1 MPKKK
6 KINFYLA
13 IGSLVLLLGSLGWF
27 LALIFEGEKPGIEL
41 SPLPDYISS
50 EGKFTL
56 TALDMKRGLKALR
69 VSVRQEG
76 REITLLEKRF
86 PFKGLLNSEGAHR
99 FDTEFSIDPLKLG
112 LAQGRMDLEV
122 RIWDYSRRSGGDGNL
137 ALVQHKMVVDTIPP
151 AIRAVSRMH
160 FINVGGSGLVVYQ
173 ASSDSVESG
182 LFVNKVFFKGFPV
195 NRGPREG
202 LHVCYFAIPYD
213 TKPNPDIYLWAKDR
227 AGNCSRGGFYC
238 HVRRKRFRTDRIN
251 ISDGLLKR
259 VLAYFPDY
267 PFDPGSD
274 EINRF
279 LEINRVL
286 RQKNTSVFYD
296 LMGQELSPARLWEGT
311 WLRLKNAATM
321 AKFADHRLYYYKG
334 KLVDEQVHLG
344 VDLASLANSE
354 VQAANSGRVIF
365 AGNLGIYG
373 LTVVLDHG
381 QSLAS
386 IYSHMSRM
394 DVVPGDEVDKG
405 KTLGLTGRTGLA
417 GGDHLHFGVMVGSV
431 FVNPL
436 EWWDNHWIRDNIT
449 RKLALLDK

>member
-13 IGSLVLLLGSLGWF
+13 IGSIVLLLGFLSWF
-27 LALIFEGEKPGIEL
+27 LSLIFEGEKPGIEL